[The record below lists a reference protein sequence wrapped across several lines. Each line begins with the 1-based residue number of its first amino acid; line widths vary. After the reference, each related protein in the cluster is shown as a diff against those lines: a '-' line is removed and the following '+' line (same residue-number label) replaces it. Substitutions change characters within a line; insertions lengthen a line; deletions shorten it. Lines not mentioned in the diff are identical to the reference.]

1 MWGPGSLAYSTAVF
15 WLIYV
20 WLADEPPEAA
30 AKTIADTLRLT
41 AREGGLM
48 VFDVPS
54 DVTNGGYLT
63 LVVPL
68 AMLAIVL
75 LWGWSLRRRV
85 P

>member
-1 MWGPGSLAYSTAVF
+1 
-15 WLIYV
+15 
-20 WLADEPPEAA
+20 
-30 AKTIADTLRLT
+30 
-41 AREGGLM
+41 M